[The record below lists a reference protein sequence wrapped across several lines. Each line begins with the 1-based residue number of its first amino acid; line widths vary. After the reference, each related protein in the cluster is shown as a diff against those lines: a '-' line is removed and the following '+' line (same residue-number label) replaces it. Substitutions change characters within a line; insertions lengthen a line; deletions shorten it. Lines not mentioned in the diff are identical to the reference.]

1 MSFMVLNTG
10 RVASQYFYINLKMQ
24 KNVIMPSRYK
34 FDKVVKSFIKRRYTK
49 PFKNFINYQKQSLQ
63 KRPDSIFGIV
73 FHSARRNL
81 IYPLNSDRN
90 IEFLKVCRDE
100 LDLNTIFF
108 PVREPDKVFHSELNR
123 QLARLAGDWSFPL
136 GMNGWR
142 KIWKINDCINL
153 ENETIDPDEVS
164 GFLPNKITQNDLKQ
178 FSRDFIIVNSKI
190 FSLYK
195 LFKKVFDN
203 VIVFDYSYLF
213 KSPELVFSS
222 MAKEAGFSI
231 SDLSLTQTRLNSLP
245 NRFMIYNSF
254 TLQIDKKTQIDWEK
268 RGIKR
273 TINDGLRQKISF
285 NKIFREKQNPFL
297 RFCRFKFEISKV
309 ISICEDWG
317 KYKPLVPIPTNLMPF
332 TQRAIEAELSLGLH
346 SDDILFFSK
355 DELDEIH
362 KIIFAIIC
370 PRFDMNFK
378 ILFDYYKNNV
388 YYKDIPTGKLYD
400 NFIKINK
407 QEFININQLLQSSR
421 FLLYDKDIS

>member
-1 MSFMVLNTG
+1 M
-10 RVASQYFYINLKMQ
+10 Y
-24 KNVIMPSRYK
+24 
-34 FDKVVKSFIKRRYTK
+34 
-49 PFKNFINYQKQSLQ
+49 
-63 KRPDSIFGIV
+63 
-73 FHSARRNL
+73 
-81 IYPLNSDRN
+81 
-90 IEFLKVCRDE
+90 
-100 LDLNTIFF
+100 
-108 PVREPDKVFHSELNR
+108 
-123 QLARLAGDWSFPL
+123 
-136 GMNGWR
+136 
-142 KIWKINDCINL
+142 
-153 ENETIDPDEVS
+153 
-164 GFLPNKITQNDLKQ
+164 
-178 FSRDFIIVNSKI
+178 
-190 FSLYK
+190 
-195 LFKKVFDN
+195 

-213 KSPELVFSS
+213 KSPGLVFSS

-254 TLQIDKKTQIDWEK
+254 TLQIDKKTQRDWEK

-273 TINDGLRQKISF
+273 VTNDGLRQNISF
-285 NKIFREKQNPFL
+285 YKIFMEKQNPFL

-317 KYKPLVPIPTNLMPF
+317 KYKTLVSIPTNLMPF

-355 DELDEIH
+355 DELDEIL

-378 ILFDYYKNNV
+378 ILFDYYKKNV

-407 QEFININQLLQSSR
+407 QEFTNINELLQSSH
-421 FLLYDKDIS
+421 FPLYDKDIS